1 LTAELPGSIEP
12 LSIIRAI
19 ERNLGEWYRA
29 LVRLI
34 PGAEIYEEADLTR
47 TLVPIPH
54 PLFSAMFG
62 AQLAHGTTIRR
73 IGEAMAPLIER
84 RRPAMWWIGPSTH
97 PVDLADRLV
106 ARGFSQTDTLAGM
119 ALDLLQGI
127 PPADRDAEHAADFS
141 VDEATRAAELAAW
154 SLPFGEGFGMRPE
167 TLAALAPV
175 SEAVQRDGS
184 GPMRFFLGRSGG
196 RAVSSAMLFL
206 GAGVAGLY
214 GVATVSRARN
224 RGFASAIV
232 NAAILSAREAGYR
245 VCILHASP
253 MAVSVYRRLGFVEYC
268 RLRTLTWTPPA
279 EGVPSNPS

>member
-1 LTAELPGSIEP
+1 MTAELSGSIEP
-12 LSIIRAI
+12 LSIIRAL
-19 ERNLGEWYRA
+19 ERNLADWYRA

-34 PGAEIYEEADLTR
+34 PGAEIHEEPDLTR

-54 PLFSAMFG
+54 PLFTAMFG
-62 AQLAHGTTIRR
+62 TRLAHGTTARR
-73 IGEAMAPLIER
+73 IGDAMAPLIER
-84 RRPAMWWIGPSTH
+84 RQPAMWWIGPSTH

-106 ARGFSQTDTLAGM
+106 AHGFTHTDTLVGM
-119 ALDLLQGI
+119 ALDLVRGM
-127 PPADRDAEHAADFS
+127 PPTDLEGDPMADFT
-141 VDEATRAAELAAW
+141 VHEAASASELAEW
-154 SLPFGEGFGMRPE
+154 SLPFGEGFGMRPG

-175 SEAVQRDGS
+175 SAAVQADGS

-196 RAVSSAMLFL
+196 RSVSSAMLFL

-232 NAAILSAREAGYR
+232 RAAISSAREAGNR

-253 MAVSVYRRLGFVEYC
+253 LAVSVYRRLGFVEYC
-268 RLRTLTWTPPA
+268 RLRTLTWMPPTDGA
-279 EGVPSNPS
+279 PSISP